1 MRPTRLRAA
10 FLMAVVLASATLV
23 LAAPA
28 CAAWSFA
35 VPEGWSD
42 LSPGK
47 PVPKGVPEAVAAQ
60 TQSGVYAFYAMDL
73 GGAKDGFAENVNAVV
88 NPGTLVANER
98 SLGEYV
104 ATLPAQAS
112 RELPG
117 GSIQVV
123 EKSVVA
129 VAGVDSLR
137 ILCDVDAVSLKLRT
151 LQYIVP
157 GGDNVAVITYS
168 STPKEFAR
176 YLPVFEAA
184 VQKTRGAAA
193 APMAAKVG
201 QKLLDTGV
209 SAHDWQAIFTFVGRI
224 IGIVVAL
231 VVISVVSRLMKRK
244 KATS

>member
-1 MRPTRLRAA
+1 MRVTRLRTA
-10 FLMAVVLASATLV
+10 LLIAVVLASATVV

-28 CAAWSFA
+28 RAAWSFA
-35 VPEGWSD
+35 VPDGWTD

-60 TQSGVYAFYAMDL
+60 TQSGIYAFYAMDL

-123 EKSVVA
+123 EKSVVQ

-137 ILCDVDAVSLKLRT
+137 ILCDVDALSVKLRT

-157 GGDNVAVITYS
+157 GGDNVAVVTYS
-168 STPKEFAR
+168 STPTEFAR

-184 VQKTRGAAA
+184 VQKTQGAAA
-193 APMAAKVG
+193 APIAAKVG
-201 QKLLDTGV
+201 QRLLDTGV
-209 SAHDWQAIFTFVGRI
+209 SAHDWQAIFTFAGRI

-244 KATS
+244 KATG